1 MSLFRSSPALAPAT
15 LCTRASPR
23 VQRPRAFRQARLL
36 IVGCGDVGQR
46 VLRELGGRLRVR
58 VLTSSASRVPAL
70 RQWGVTP
77 LVGSL
82 DEPGS
87 LTRLAGLA
95 PRVLHLA
102 PPPGSGTRDPRTAA
116 LLRALAQRGGLRGLV
131 YGSTTGV
138 YGDAAGALFDETRS
152 VAPQS
157 DRARR
162 RVDAEQHL
170 RAFGRRQ
177 ALALGRSGGRVGGGE
192 GAASVGIL
200 RIPGIYA
207 VGREGGD
214 PRDRVRRGSPV
225 LASEHDVYTNHIHA
239 DDLARACML
248 ALWRLKPQRVVHV
261 CDDTQHLMGD
271 HFDRVADLAGLPR
284 PPRLSREEA
293 RTRLSP
299 VQMSFL
305 SESRRLDNG
314 RMHREL
320 RLALLHPT
328 VDEAFRS
335 PGDGA
340 ASPPARPPAG

>member
-1 MSLFRSSPALAPAT
+1 MSLFRSSPAVAPAT
-15 LCTRASPR
+15 WCPRASPQ
-23 VQRPRAFRQARLL
+23 VHRPRAFRQARLL

-82 DEPGS
+82 DVPGS
-87 LTRLAGLA
+87 LARLAGLA

-102 PPPGSGTRDPRTAA
+102 PPPGSGSRDPRTAA
-116 LLRALAQRGGLRGLV
+116 LLHALAQRGGSVSLV

-138 YGDAAGALFDETRS
+138 YGDAAGAFFDETRT

-162 RVDAEQHL
+162 RVDAEQRL
-170 RAFGRRQ
+170 RAFGRRK
-177 ALALGRSGGRVGGGE
+177 ARAAHRHSARLEGGV
-192 GAASVGIL
+192 AVGIL

-214 PRDRVRRGSPV
+214 PRERVRRGSPV
-225 LASEHDVYTNHIHA
+225 LAREHDVYTNHIHA

-271 HFDRVADLAGLPR
+271 HFDRVADLSGLPR
-284 PPRLSREEA
+284 PPRLA
-293 RTRLSP
+293 RDELRARVSP
-299 VQMSFL
+299 MQWSFL
-305 SESRRLDNG
+305 CESRRLSNV
-314 RMHREL
+314 RMKHEL
-320 RLALLHPT
+320 GLVLRHPGLSL
-328 VDEAFRS
+328 DPS
-335 PGDGA
+335 PLDMGA
-340 ASPPARPPAG
+340 TPTG